1 MLAITLYYQLILM
14 KKLTLFSIVLSVI
27 NTFLLTN
34 QMNFKVMPIG
44 VRLFAVDSPKA
55 TPTPKP
61 AAAPTPAAKDPGNFL
76 PKQQQIKQ
84 KT

>member
-1 MLAITLYYQLILM
+1 
-14 KKLTLFSIVLSVI
+14 
-27 NTFLLTN
+27 
-34 QMNFKVMPIG
+34 MNFKVMPIG
-44 VRLFAVDSPKA
+44 VRLFAADSPKA